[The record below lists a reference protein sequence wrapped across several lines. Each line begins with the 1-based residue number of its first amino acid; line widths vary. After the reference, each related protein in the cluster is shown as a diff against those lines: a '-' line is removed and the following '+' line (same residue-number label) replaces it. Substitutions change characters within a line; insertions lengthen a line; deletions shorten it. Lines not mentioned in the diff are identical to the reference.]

1 MRALISLRSCGHL
14 LYDICHVICCY
25 LLDHSNENILTSC
38 CANANLLPFIAVNF
52 MTFKEKMRVERW
64 NKHYVLSSKNT
75 TFELVSEWFKTART
89 WRSTQPVVKTLELFH
104 GRADP
109 VGRCWS
115 SSFQLS
121 GLLFSVYLT
130 TVETPEKEGE
140 KKGLT
145 VSPPPLPPLLIYSLY
160 IVPSGWTAHLDR
172 MWVSFFLSFFFFFS
186 FSLIYL
192 WYMCIYVDRVPF
204 SPTSSFY
211 LFSSTSSYSSSFF
224 FYYHSFGSAQR
235 ESFKRYGALLGSI

>member
-1 MRALISLRSCGHL
+1 M
-14 LYDICHVICCY
+14 
-25 LLDHSNENILTSC
+25 
-38 CANANLLPFIAVNF
+38 
-52 MTFKEKMRVERW
+52 
-64 NKHYVLSSKNT
+64 
-75 TFELVSEWFKTART
+75 
-89 WRSTQPVVKTLELFH
+89 KTLELFH
-104 GRADP
+104 DRADP
-109 VGRCWS
+109 AGRCWS

-145 VSPPPLPPLLIYSLY
+145 VSPPPLPPLLIFIIYRSKWMNSALGPD
-160 IVPSGWTAHLDR
+160 VGLFL
-172 MWVSFFLSFFFFFS
+172 SFFLSFFFFFS